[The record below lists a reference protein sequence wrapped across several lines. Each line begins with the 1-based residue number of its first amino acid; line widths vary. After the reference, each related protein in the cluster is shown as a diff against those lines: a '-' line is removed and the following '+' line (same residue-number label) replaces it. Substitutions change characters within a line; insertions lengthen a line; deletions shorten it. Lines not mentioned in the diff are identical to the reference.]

1 MMVKCK
7 RCRVEYATATQ
18 LDEKSFE
25 TENIPKQSE
34 PCPKCGNISTY
45 DKEDYFF
52 K

>member
-7 RCRVEYATATQ
+7 SCRVEYATATQ

-34 PCPKCGNISTY
+34 PCPKCGNISSY